1 MKTTPSFTII
11 IPHYNIP
18 RLLRHCL
25 ASIPKRDDI
34 QVIVVDDK
42 SNELCRKQLRELEK
56 DFPAV
61 SFLYAEEHRGGGRAR
76 NLGMEQARGKFL
88 LFADADDFFNDCI
101 GGILED
107 YSTSE
112 DDLIFFN
119 ANSVYLDDFRPARR
133 SFQLNRIF
141 ARYPLD
147 RKKGETC
154 LRFLFGEPWCKLIR
168 RDLVEK
174 NHIRF
179 EETPIHNDTRFSYM
193 VGYYAGS
200 IAVDDRVLYCVTERT
215 GSVSKAKDTDIE
227 LIRTR
232 IFATKNRFLADHHI
246 HAFDEI
252 LLWPFKDAVKQ
263 HDWKLMHQY
272 FAVAR
277 QYGYS
282 LADILFRYS
291 ERKLFH
297 KNNTNWCHA

>member
-1 MKTTPSFTII
+1 M
-11 IPHYNIP
+11 
-18 RLLRHCL
+18 
-25 ASIPKRDDI
+25 
-34 QVIVVDDK
+34 
-42 SNELCRKQLRELEK
+42 
-56 DFPAV
+56 
-61 SFLYAEEHRGGGRAR
+61 
-76 NLGMEQARGKFL
+76 
-88 LFADADDFFNDCI
+88 
-101 GGILED
+101 
-107 YSTSE
+107 
-112 DDLIFFN
+112 
-119 ANSVYLDDFRPARR
+119 R

-232 IFATKNRFLADHHI
+232 IFAKKNRFLADHHI

>member
-1 MKTTPSFTII
+1 MSPTYTII
-11 IPHYNIP
+11 IPHYNAPTLLKRCLSSIP
-18 RLLRHCL
+18 RRE
-25 ASIPKRDDI
+25 DI

-42 SNELCRKQLRELEK
+42 SDKACRNEIRQLAQS
-56 DFPAV
+56 FPAV
-61 SFLYAEEHRGGGRAR
+61 SFVFSEKHRGGGGAR
-76 NLGMEQARGKFL
+76 NIGLEHAKGKFL
-88 LFADADDFFNDCI
+88 LFADADDYFNDCI
-101 GGILED
+101 DGILED

-112 DDLIFFN
+112 ADLIFFN
-119 ANSVYLDDFRPARR
+119 ANSVNSDDYRPARR

-215 GSVSKAKDTDIE
+215 RSASKAKNNAVQ
-227 LIRTR
+227 LLRTR
-232 IFATKNRFLADHHI
+232 IFAEKNRFLADHHI